1 MYYLGMKP
9 TADKRLY
16 CTVLRE
22 PFNSLASGQ
31 LGTKLFGQ
39 QQINLST
46 LLGLLPDS
54 IGQGERRA
62 WPKSCSQAPA
72 LVQGGLLAYTLLSVS
87 LVPQAKERGL
97 DARFPLLP
105 AKLSVLKAEVVD

>member
-22 PFNSLASGQ
+22 AFNSLASGQ

-46 LLGLLPDS
+46 LLALLPDS
-54 IGQGERRA
+54 MFGCQ
-62 WPKSCSQAPA
+62 
-72 LVQGGLLAYTLLSVS
+72 VS
-87 LVPQAKERGL
+87 TPTCKTIC
-97 DARFPLLP
+97 P
-105 AKLSVLKAEVVD
+105 